1 MTKSVKK
8 QSKTSATATSA
19 TAPNGSVPTI
29 VSEGH
34 PALREMSQEIP
45 LPEITSPKIQG
56 LIADMKKSL
65 ASQEDGIGLAAPQ
78 IGVPLRIFIVSKKI
92 FSAHNPS
99 HTTTD
104 TKIDDLVFINP
115 VLTKMSKEKKWMEG
129 EGCLSVRWVYGKVQR
144 STKVTIRAY
153 DEFGRAFERGAGG
166 LLAHIF
172 QHEVDHL
179 NGILFIDK
187 AKDLEEVDPKDVK
200 KEKAKAVKA
209 VVSTTASAPATH
221 STKTTKK

>member
-1 MTKSVKK
+1 MSPIKK
-8 QSKTSATATSA
+8 DQPGKVH
-19 TAPNGSVPTI
+19 PI

-45 LPEITSPKIQG
+45 LPEITSPKIQN

-65 ASQEDGIGLAAPQ
+65 ATQEDGIGLAAPQ

-92 FSAHNPS
+92 FNTHGSGQTETSDAKVGQDPESNVPS
-99 HTTTD
+99 TKA
-104 TKIDDLVFINP
+104 KIDDLVFINP

-179 NGILFIDK
+179 DGILFIDK

-200 KEKAKAVKA
+200 KEKAKAAK
-209 VVSTTASAPATH
+209 SAA
-221 STKTTKK
+221 TKK